1 MLHKTKGIV
10 LQTINYSDTS
20 LIARIYTQRFG
31 LQPYMVNGARGKKA
45 KIKANVLQPLT
56 LVDMV
61 VYHKEKNSLQR
72 ISEIKN
78 DPPFTS
84 IPYNFVKTSIAI
96 FVNELLCKAIKEEEP
111 NDRLFD
117 FLHSSVQILDL
128 EHDSCANFHLCFM
141 IQLSKYLGFFPQ
153 GRACAETPYFDL
165 QEGTFI
171 AKEPMHPYFL
181 YPVHAQLLWQL
192 VQADYS
198 SASALSIHKTQR
210 KELLEKL
217 VLYYELHLPSL
228 REINSHRILEEV
240 MSHG

>member
-1 MLHKTKGIV
+1 MLHKTRGIV

-20 LIARIYTQRFG
+20 LIARIYTEQFG

-45 KIKANVLQPLT
+45 KVRANVLQPLS

-72 ISEIKN
+72 ISEIRN
-78 DPPFTS
+78 NRPFTS
-84 IPYNFVKTSIAI
+84 IPYNIVKTSIAI
-96 FVNELLCKAIKEEEP
+96 FLNELLCKAIKEEEP
-111 NDRLFD
+111 NERLFE

-128 EHDSCANFHLCFM
+128 EADNCSNFHLCFM
-141 IQLSKYLGFFPQ
+141 VQLSKYLGFYPQ
-153 GRACAETPYFDL
+153 GKASSLTPYFDL

-192 VQADYS
+192 LQNDYS
-198 SASALSIHKTQR
+198 SSMALPLHKSQR
-210 KELLEKL
+210 KELLSKL
-217 VLYYELHLPSL
+217 ILYYELHLPSL

-240 MSHG
+240 MG